1 MTRRVI
7 VLGDVMLDVIVQPR
21 ALVAPASDTPATIR
35 VTRGGSGANL
45 AIALRSAGHEV
56 LYVGAAGRDAAGK
69 VFVDALREASV
80 TPRLESFDGATGT
93 VVSLVAS
100 DGQRSML
107 TDRGVN
113 SRLSE
118 TFVAAQL
125 EEPFNHL
132 HVSGYLLLDVA
143 TRATGVRALALA
155 RGRGCTTSVDV
166 CSVAPLREIT
176 PTVFLETAEGATM
189 IFANE
194 EEALTL
200 TSERDVE
207 SALYVLGTLFDEVVI
222 TAGARGALGA
232 RGPERFNA
240 GASDVPVV
248 DTTGAGDAATGTY
261 LGARLSGEEPQAALV
276 DAMLA
281 AARVVSG
288 LGATG

>member
-1 MTRRVI
+1 MTRRVV

-21 ALVAPASDTPATIR
+21 AEVAPTSDTPATIR

-45 AIALRSAGHEV
+45 AIALRSADHEV
-56 LYVGAAGRDAAGK
+56 IYVGAAGRDAGCD
-69 VFVDALREASV
+69 VFVNALREANV
-80 TPRLESFDGATGT
+80 TPRLQSFDGATGT

-113 SRLSE
+113 PLLDE
-118 TFVAAQL
+118 TFVGAQL
-125 EEPFNHL
+125 EEPFYHL
-132 HVSGYLLLDVA
+132 HVSGYLLLDSA
-143 TRATGVRALALA
+143 TRAVGVRALALA
-155 RGRGCTTSVDV
+155 RSRGSSTSVDV
-166 CSVAPLREIT
+166 CSVAPLREMT
-176 PTVFLETAEGATM
+176 PPIFLEAAAGATTL
-189 IFANE
+189 FANE

-200 TSERDVE
+200 TSEDDVE

-232 RGPERFNA
+232 RGPERFSA
-240 GASDVPVV
+240 GASNVPVV
-248 DTTGAGDAATGTY
+248 DTTGAGDAATGAY
-261 LGARLSGEEPQAALV
+261 LGARLNGEEPQAALV

-288 LGATG
+288 LGALG